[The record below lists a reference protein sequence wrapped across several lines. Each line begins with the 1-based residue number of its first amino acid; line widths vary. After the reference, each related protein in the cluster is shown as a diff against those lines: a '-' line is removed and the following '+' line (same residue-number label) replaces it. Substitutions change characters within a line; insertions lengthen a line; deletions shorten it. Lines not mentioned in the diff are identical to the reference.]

1 MCTRY
6 DLNAVYLYVFLTSSY
21 LDSEYMDRL
30 ELKSSS
36 DRTLGVGILEE
47 ENSFLVLTAAILM
60 KTYVDPDAVGE
71 FDAE

>member
-1 MCTRY
+1 
-6 DLNAVYLYVFLTSSY
+6 
-21 LDSEYMDRL
+21 MDRL